1 MQLHGSSLLCRWI
14 LSLPV
19 LVSLPRGVISAQR
32 TRSWVSVLIFAGIGR
47 QISFLSVKS
56 GCIVRFECHLGLLS
70 DVPFAWRSG
79 IHTSIEM
86 FAQYFCSMPAVLTCL
101 FKIFNKIH
109 TGYWFTIA
117 IPYRLTGRKLNL
129 KIVLIRTKMNCIK
142 SIVLHFCSCHRSV
155 YRIIYASS
163 ALHRLLAIIA

>member
-1 MQLHGSSLLCRWI
+1 MNFVTNRACFLTSGSDFSSKNSQLSIRFNFRWH
-14 LSLPV
+14 
-19 LVSLPRGVISAQR
+19 RK
-32 TRSWVSVLIFAGIGR
+32 T
-47 QISFLSVKS
+47 FLSVKS
-56 GCIVRFECHLGLLS
+56 GCITSFECHLGLLS

-129 KIVLIRTKMNCIK
+129 KIVLILAKMNCIK
-142 SIVLHFCSCHRSV
+142 SMVLHFCSCHISV

-163 ALHRLLAIIA
+163 ALPRLLAIVA